1 MTNKTSVI
9 AIFDIGKTNKKLFLF
24 DEQYKIV
31 LEKSTQFDETQ
42 DEDGDNC
49 EDLDLLNAWVTQTFE
64 EVLSLPDFAIKALN
78 FSTYGA
84 SFVHLDANGKA
95 VAPLY
100 NYLKTYSETL
110 KKQFYDTYDGEQKF
124 SQVTA
129 SPVLGNLNSG
139 MVLYRLKYEK
149 PDLFAK
155 INYSLHLPQYLNFL
169 FTGNYYSDITSI
181 GCHTNLWDFTKNT
194 YHRWV
199 HEEGID
205 KKLAPIFP
213 SNQVQQKSIGNHEL
227 QVGVGLH
234 DSSAA
239 LIPYLATFTEPFIL
253 LSTGTWC
260 ISLNPF
266 NHIPLSAEELQYD
279 CLSYMHYEGKPVKA
293 SRLFAGYEHE
303 QQTKRL
309 ALHFNLANDYY
320 KTVKCDLELL
330 HRLRESQLHGDDD
343 HLREARRPP
352 LQESLFGSRDL
363 TVFNNYEEAYHQ
375 LIIDIVAQQ
384 LIATELVLNNSPVK
398 KLFVDGGFGKNEI
411 FMTLLAM
418 AFPTLEVYAAS
429 VAQATSLGAALSIHQ
444 YWTDKALPDNLIELK
459 KYQLES

>member
-1 MTNKTSVI
+1 MANKTSVI

-31 LEKSTQFDETQ
+31 LEKSTQFDETK

-49 EDLDLLNAWVTQTFE
+49 EDLDLLNSWVTKTFE
-64 EVLSLPDFAIKALN
+64 EVLNLPDFAIKALN

-84 SFVHLDANGKA
+84 SFVHLNADGEAI
-95 VAPLY
+95 APLY
-100 NYLKTYSETL
+100 NYLKTYPENL
-110 KKQFYDTYDGEQKF
+110 KKQFYDTYDAEQKF
-124 SQVTA
+124 SQISA

-149 PDLFAK
+149 PELYAK
-155 INYSLHLPQYLNFL
+155 IKYSLHLPQYLNFL

-205 KKLAPIFP
+205 EKLAPIFP
-213 SNQVQQKSIGNHEL
+213 SNQVQKKSIGEYEL

-239 LIPYLATFTEPFIL
+239 LIPYLASFTEPFIL

-309 ALHFNLANDYY
+309 ASHFNLANDYY
-320 KTVKCDLELL
+320 KTVKCDDELL
-330 HRLRESQLHGDDD
+330 QALRESQLHGDDD
-343 HLREARRPP
+343 HLREAKRPP

-411 FMTLLAM
+411 FMKLLAM

-429 VAQATSLGAALSIHQ
+429 VAQATSLGAALSIHK
-444 YWTDKALPDNLIELK
+444 YWTAKALPKNLIELK
-459 KYQLES
+459 HYQL

>member
-1 MTNKTSVI
+1 MANQTSVI

-49 EDLDLLNAWVTQTFE
+49 EDLDLLNAWVTKTFE
-64 EVLSLPDFAIKALN
+64 EVLNLPEFAIKALN

-84 SFVHLDANGKA
+84 SFVHLDSSGNAI
-95 VAPLY
+95 APLY
-100 NYLKTYSETL
+100 NYLKAYPEDL
-110 KKQFYDTYDGEQKF
+110 KKRFYDTYDGEQKF
-124 SQVTA
+124 SQISA
-129 SPVLGNLNSG
+129 SPVLGSLNSG

-149 PDLFAK
+149 PELYAK
-155 INYSLHLPQYLNFL
+155 IKYSLHLPQYLNFL
-169 FTGNYYSDITSI
+169 FTGNFYSDITSI

-199 HEEGID
+199 KEEGVD
-205 KKLAPIFP
+205 EKLAPIFP
-213 SNQVQQKSIGNHEL
+213 SNQVQTKNVDERSL

-239 LIPYLATFTEPFIL
+239 LIPYLASFSEPFIL

-309 ALHFNLANDYY
+309 ASHFKVANDYF
-320 KTVKCDLELL
+320 KTVKCDDELL
-330 HRLRESQLHGDDD
+330 HRLRESQLHGEDD
-343 HLREARRPP
+343 HLREAKRPP

-363 TVFNNYEEAYHQ
+363 TVFSNYEEAYHQ
-375 LIIDIVAQQ
+375 LIIDIVSQQ

-411 FMTLLAM
+411 FMKLLAA

-429 VAQATSLGAALSIHQ
+429 VAQATSLGAALAIHKHWNSQ
-444 YWTDKALPDNLIELK
+444 PLVENLIELK
-459 KYQLES
+459 SF

>member
-1 MTNKTSVI
+1 MANQTSVI

-49 EDLDLLNAWVTQTFE
+49 EDLDLLNAWVTKTFE
-64 EVLSLPDFAIKALN
+64 EVLNLPEFAIKALN

-84 SFVHLDANGKA
+84 SFVHLNSSGKA
-95 VAPLY
+95 IAPLY
-100 NYLKTYSETL
+100 NYLKAYPEDL
-110 KKQFYDTYDGEQKF
+110 KKRFYDTYNGEQKF
-124 SQVTA
+124 SQISA
-129 SPVLGNLNSG
+129 SPVLGSLNSG
-139 MVLYRLKYEK
+139 MILYRLKYEK
-149 PDLFAK
+149 PELYAK
-155 INYSLHLPQYLNFL
+155 IKYSLHLPQYLNFL
-169 FTGNYYSDITSI
+169 FTGNFYSDITSI

-199 HEEGID
+199 KEEGVD
-205 KKLAPIFP
+205 EKLTPIFP
-213 SNQVQQKSIGNHEL
+213 SNQVQTKNIAEHSL

-239 LIPYLATFTEPFIL
+239 LIPYLASFTEPFIL

-303 QQTKRL
+303 QQIKRL
-309 ALHFNLANDYY
+309 ASHFNLANDYY
-320 KTVKCDLELL
+320 KTVKCNDELL

-343 HLREARRPP
+343 HLREAKRPP

-363 TVFNNYEEAYHQ
+363 TVFSNYEEAYHQ
-375 LIIDIVAQQ
+375 LIIDIVSQQ

-411 FMTLLAM
+411 FMKLLAA

-429 VAQATSLGAALSIHQ
+429 VAQATSLGAALAIHKHWNSQ
-444 YWTDKALPDNLIELK
+444 PLVENLIELK
-459 KYQLES
+459 SF